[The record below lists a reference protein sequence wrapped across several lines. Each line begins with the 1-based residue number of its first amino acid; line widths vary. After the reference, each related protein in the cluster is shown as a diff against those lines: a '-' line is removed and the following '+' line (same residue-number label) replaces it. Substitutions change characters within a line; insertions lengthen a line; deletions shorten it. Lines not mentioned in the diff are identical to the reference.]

1 MPSHPKGLYVLYATE
16 LWERFSFYGMK
27 ALLVLYLNSGAL
39 SAERLPN
46 MLGSSVVV
54 GIFGQPTTPQQVQA
68 LSSMLN
74 ELYSGAAYLMPLAGG
89 ALADACLGARRTML
103 LGGVLMAAGHGCL
116 VSEKFFLVGLV
127 LLVLGNGGFK
137 PNISSQL
144 GALYEPPGP
153 TALRD
158 RGFAIFYT
166 GINVGALLA
175 PLVCGALQEASGF
188 HAGFGVAGI
197 GMLVGLASYLIGA
210 RWLPPEPR
218 RRGSGAQ
225 PCRRGAEQAAWPR
238 QQALS
243 LLAICLL
250 VVPFW
255 AAYEQVGNT
264 LPLFFRDHTSR
275 TVLGAEVPAAWL
287 QSLNPLVCVGFMPV
301 LTAIWGRQARRGAEP
316 SPLVK
321 MSIGCALQGAAWALM
336 AIGVAAQGPAP
347 LVLPV
352 AVVVI
357 LTVGELYLSP
367 IGLAFVSGCVPPH
380 ARSTA
385 IGFWFLSS
393 GLAGPVAGQLG
404 VLYSLVSKPAFFG
417 LLAALSLANGAVLYA
432 ARHRLQRGAATH
444 ERQPL
449 TEQQSGASSP
459 QEGVEIEA
467 GAGGGDRKQDE

>member
-1 MPSHPKGLYVLYATE
+1 M
-16 LWERFSFYGMK
+16 
-27 ALLVLYLNSGAL
+27 LYLNSAL

-46 MLGSSVVV
+46 MLGSSVVGV
-54 GIFGQPTTPQQVQA
+54 FGQPTTPQQVQA
-68 LSSMLN
+68 LSSMP
-74 ELYSGAAYLMPLAGG
+74 AAVLAQLTSCLWPAARSPTCWCAG
-89 ALADACLGARRTML
+89 DAARRRAD
-103 LGGVLMAAGHGCL
+103 GGGPWHVG
-116 VSEKFFLVGLV
+116 KFFLVGLV

-144 GALYEPPGP
+144 GALYEPPRP

-158 RGFAIFYT
+158 RGFAFT
-166 GINVGALLA
+166 RNQRRRAARAARLRRA
-175 PLVCGALQEASGF
+175 PGGGGY
-188 HAGFGVAGI
+188 AGFGVAGI
-197 GMLVGLASYLIGA
+197 GCSSASRRIYRRALAAA
-210 RWLPPEPR
+210 RAEAPQH
-218 RRGSGAQ
+218 GAQ
-225 PCRRGAEQAAWPR
+225 PCRRGAEQAAGPR

-336 AIGVAAQGPAP
+336 AVGVAAQGPAP

-449 TEQQSGASSP
+449 TEQQSGANSP

-467 GAGGGDRKQDE
+467 GAGGGDRKQETNLIS